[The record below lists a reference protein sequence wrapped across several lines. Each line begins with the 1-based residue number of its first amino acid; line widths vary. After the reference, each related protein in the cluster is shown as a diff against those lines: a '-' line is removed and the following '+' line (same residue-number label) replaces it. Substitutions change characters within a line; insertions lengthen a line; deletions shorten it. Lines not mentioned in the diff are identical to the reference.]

1 MILIEAFVKPF
12 KLDDIREALEEL
24 GAGGM
29 TVTEVMQAAA
39 EPVHGRSFRAAG
51 SASDLVP
58 KVKIEVAVPDR
69 LVERVIEAVCL
80 HGSAGKREDGKI
92 VVELLHGAIRI
103 RTGDEGEEALS
114 F

>member
-39 EPVHGRSFRAAG
+39 EPAHGRSFGAPGA
-51 SASDLVP
+51 ASDLVP

-80 HGSAGKREDGKI
+80 HGSAGKREDGRI
-92 VVELLHGAIRI
+92 VVRPLHGAIRI
-103 RTGDEGEEALS
+103 RTGDEGDEALS

>member
-1 MILIEAFVKPF
+1 
-12 KLDDIREALEEL
+12 
-24 GAGGM
+24 
-29 TVTEVMQAAA
+29 
-39 EPVHGRSFRAAG
+39 
-51 SASDLVP
+51 
-58 KVKIEVAVPDR
+58 VPDR

-80 HGSAGKREDGKI
+80 HGSAGKREDGRI